1 MEENNQKIKRRTCFI
16 VTPIGDE
23 NTEIRRHIDG
33 IIDQAIVP
41 AIGEQFDIRVAHR
54 EFEIGSTN
62 DRVIKNIYNADLV
75 IANLTTLNPNV
86 MFELAMRYSYG
97 KPAIVIA
104 EKNTKLPFDMIEE
117 NTLFYVNDPT
127 GAAELKNNIKKF
139 VKKIDFNTN
148 DYGPIIATLKTAAT
162 FENVES
168 GIQDPESK
176 QLFSLLLKKMDN
188 IEEEIKRQDSKK
200 DDWYL
205 NTKVRFNPYDPY
217 CYMSDEQKQK
227 YYETKLPEN
236 IGEKAEEKIREIQD
250 SNGTMYVV

>member
-1 MEENNQKIKRRTCFI
+1 MEENNQKIKRKTCFI

-33 IIDQAIVP
+33 IIDQAIEP
-41 AIGEQFDIRVAHR
+41 AIGDEFDIRVAHR
-54 EFEIGSTN
+54 EFEIDSIN
-62 DRVIKNIYNADLV
+62 DRVIKNVYNADLV

-139 VKKIDFNTN
+139 VEKIDFNTN

-162 FENVES
+162 FENAEN

-176 QLFSLLLKKMDN
+176 QLFSLLLEKIDD
-188 IEEEIKRQDSKK
+188 IEEEIKRQDNKK

-205 NTKVRFNPYDPY
+205 NTNGRINIYNPYN
-217 CYMSDEQKQK
+217 SVNGKETQK
-227 YYETKLPEN
+227 YYETKLPDN
-236 IGEKAEEKIREIQD
+236 IGEKAEEKIRKIQD